1 MKKVVVSKL
10 PKTWIFD
17 LDGTIVKH
25 NGYKIDGVDTLL
37 PGVKELM
44 SNIGAEDKVIIISAR
59 KSLYKEETLEF
70 LKKNEIKYDLIMF
83 DMPIGERIVINDEK
97 PEGLQTA
104 VAVNISRDKIDDVEI
119 VIDDCL

>member
-17 LDGTIVKH
+17 LDGIIVKH